1 MRHLPGERL
10 GEKAA
15 VWMAQTR
22 RARVVSHCLGSKK
35 DFCVELPDIVH
46 HIGES
51 RDDRG
56 ISRLEAFWSE
66 RCVCAAGAT
75 GGGDLRLGKRAEIGR
90 YECGKLN

>member
-46 HIGES
+46 YIGEH

-56 ISRLEAFWSE
+56 IPRLETFRSG
-66 RCVCAAGAT
+66 RRVCPAGAA
-75 GGGDLRLGKRAEIGR
+75 GGGDLRLGKRTEIGR
-90 YECGKLN
+90 NECGKLN